1 MLWATDYP
9 HLDAHKD
16 PLVELHTHLGGLSST
31 DQEWILGRAAAELY
45 RL

>member
-1 MLWATDYP
+1 MLWASDYP

-16 PLVELHTHLGGLSST
+16 PVKELKEKIAPLSPR
-31 DQEWILGRAAAELY
+31 DQEWILGKSAAELY